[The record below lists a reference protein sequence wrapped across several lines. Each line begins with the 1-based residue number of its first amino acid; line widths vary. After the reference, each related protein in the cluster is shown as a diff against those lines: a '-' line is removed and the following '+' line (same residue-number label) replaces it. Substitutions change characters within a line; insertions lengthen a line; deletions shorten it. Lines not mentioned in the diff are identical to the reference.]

1 MYFKKTKTYLFI
13 GIRESNSFNFQQ
25 SNEKMKKVR
34 EKMQKMCRLRAYCYC
49 VCAEYACASFEP
61 YGVVL
66 DITVIYYN
74 IIIRNF
80 FF

>member
-34 EKMQKMCRLRAYCYC
+34 EKMQKMCRLRAYYIVIVC
-49 VCAEYACASFEP
+49 VRSTRVHRSSRMA
-61 YGVVL
+61 
-66 DITVIYYN
+66 
-74 IIIRNF
+74 
-80 FF
+80 